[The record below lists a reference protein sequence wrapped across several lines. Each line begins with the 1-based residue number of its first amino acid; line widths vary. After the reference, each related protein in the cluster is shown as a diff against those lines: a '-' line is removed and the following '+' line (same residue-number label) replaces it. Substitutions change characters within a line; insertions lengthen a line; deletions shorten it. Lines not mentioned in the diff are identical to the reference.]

1 LCFYHLNPTGR
12 DKNGYYHELFLRGK
26 SFLVRK
32 INRIKIKGEG
42 GRKPS
47 SPQCEPN
54 FYSIATM
61 PPAEKVQRIEADTEE
76 TAAAPHVVRMESI
89 WPAAPRLGTSAL
101 SYPFL
106 PSSLTSLTASVPVLR
121 SEPQMSNLALD
132 LALARILPPRPP
144 PTASLMTTALTKAL
158 LGKLSLHAAAL
169 HSDALLRQEMDAPRF
184 TSYLPNNLLR
194 TPGSEVIPGADE
206 DRIAMLLKN
215 YYS

>member
-1 LCFYHLNPTGR
+1 M
-12 DKNGYYHELFLRGK
+12 FLRGK
-26 SFLVRK
+26 SFLVCK
-32 INRIKIKGEG
+32 IKRIKIKGEG

-76 TAAAPHVVRMESI
+76 TATTQRLVHMESI

-106 PSSLTSLTASVPVLR
+106 PSSLTSLTATMPVLR
-121 SEPQMSNLALD
+121 SEPQISNLALD
-132 LALARILPPRPP
+132 LALARILPPQPP
-144 PTASLMTTALTKAL
+144 PTASPMTTALTKAL
-158 LGKLSLHAAAL
+158 LGKLSLHADAL
-169 HSDALLRQEMDAPRF
+169 HSDLLRQEMHVPRL

-194 TPGSEVIPGADE
+194 LLGNEVIPGADE